1 MQRRLH
7 ALAAGALAA
16 TALLGVRPA
25 LAGDAAAEVLF
36 LEGRKA
42 AERGD
47 HQTACAKFHESNRI
61 EFAVGTVFNIGDCE
75 EKLGRVATAWRSF
88 REVVQRLPPG
98 DERIAIAQQRADV
111 LEKRLPRL
119 TLRLASGAPGATR
132 VVRGGVEMGSASLGV
147 ALPVDPGEQT
157 IEVSASGRKA
167 ATFQVRLAEGEQREL
182 EVQPGEALSSS
193 RRTAGLVV
201 GGVGVAGLL
210 VGGVTGAL
218 TLGKKST
225 ADANC
230 PDKRCNREGFDA
242 VDSGRLLGNVSV
254 VGFVVGALGAGAG
267 AYLLLTE
274 KNPDQART
282 SLLPS
287 VGPGSF
293 QFSWARTW

>member
-193 RRTAGLVV
+193 R
-201 GGVGVAGLL
+201 
-210 VGGVTGAL
+210 L